1 MVRAAGAQ
9 GVPSR
14 AAASLLTGAD
24 VAGLDRE
31 RILSRARGAMGGPAP
46 SLASSR
52 ATRSEGGPNDFYSEG
67 DYWWPDPTKP
77 DGRPY
82 LRRDGES
89 NPDAFF
95 AHRTA
100 MREMRDSVAAL
111 SAAFKITRDER
122 YAERAVRL
130 LKTFFLDPATR
141 MAPHFRYAQ
150 AIPGVS
156 TGRGVGIIDGLHLIE
171 IPKAV
176 NSLTGSK
183 ALTSELRAGLSRW
196 FGEMTEW
203 MATHPN
209 GLDEAKAENNHSV
222 AYFLQLA
229 VFADFASDTERVA
242 LSRRRFKETL
252 LPLQLAPDGSFPRE
266 LARTKPYG
274 YSVFQLEIVV
284 ALCHVLSSEKDDLW
298 RLQLSEGRSVR
309 QAMQFLYPYLADKSK
324 WPYAKD
330 VEHWEGWPT
339 RQSSLLFAGLAYQD
353 QKYLDL
359 WERLAPD
366 PADPEVQRNMP
377 ITQPILWIQ

>member
-1 MVRAAGAQ
+1 MITALDATALIYAMQPDARRPEEKESQALVHAYVDWLKVAQ
-9 GVPSR
+9 Q
-14 AAASLLTGAD
+14 D
-24 VAGLDRE
+24 E
-31 RILSRARGAMGGPAP
+31 IQIPAP
-46 SLASSR
+46 A
-52 ATRSEGGPNDFYSEG
+52 YSEFLAFYAS
-67 DYWWPDPTKP
+67 DDQQKQIAAV
-77 DGRPY
+77 
-82 LRRDGES
+82 LRRGFVVT
-89 NPDAFF
+89 P
-95 AHRTA
+95 
-100 MREMRDSVAAL
+100 
-111 SAAFKITRDER
+111 
-122 YAERAVRL
+122 
-130 LKTFFLDPATR
+130 
-141 MAPHFRYAQ
+141 
-150 AIPGVS
+150 
-156 TGRGVGIIDGLHLIE
+156 
-171 IPKAV
+171 
-176 NSLTGSK
+176 
-183 ALTSELRAGLSRW
+183 
-196 FGEMTEW
+196 
-203 MATHPN
+203 
-209 GLDEAKAENNHSV
+209 LDEAKAENNHSV